1 VINIVFFSQVTA
13 LVKDAS
19 GFPATIGS
27 TANYHLGVSGD
38 RVATKIVEAA
48 CASGRESA
56 KKATIKIG
64 ADGSLVS

>member
-1 VINIVFFSQVTA
+1 MINIVFFSQVTA

-64 ADGSLVS
+64 ADGSLVN

>member
-1 VINIVFFSQVTA
+1 MINIVFFSQVTA

-27 TANYHLGVSGD
+27 TANYHLGVSGA

>member
-1 VINIVFFSQVTA
+1 